1 MEIWQLKT
9 FSVAAK
15 TLHFTRAA
23 EELNLSQ
30 PAVSHQIKSLE
41 SEIGEPLFLRDKEGV
56 WLTRAGQ
63 TMYEHVSKI
72 LDIADEM
79 RLEIRENKDI
89 LSGKIILGASTKGLG
104 SPFAFFYENFKKTY
118 PDIELVAQTETT
130 LEDIV
135 EKVKDGK
142 IDIGVISKHPD
153 LNSLVVLPFAE
164 YEMILVVGKIHRL
177 AQKQVVTADDLRDEQ
192 WLVYEPRNRMRMMS
206 DDFLAKAG
214 ITAKNIYETNDGT
227 LIRTMLTF
235 GNAVSI
241 LPFWGILEEVK
252 EGKIVPIKI
261 KGLKPYK
268 IQINLIWKN
277 SRRTKAMSAV
287 LNYLIQGK
295 IEGLRVFESKEKN

>member
-1 MEIWQLKT
+1 M
-9 FSVAAK
+9 
-15 TLHFTRAA
+15 HFTRAA

-63 TMYEHVSKI
+63 TTYEHVSKI
-72 LDIADEM
+72 LDIAGEM

-142 IDIGVISKHPD
+142 IDIGVISQHPD

-177 AQKQVVTADDLRDEQ
+177 AQKQEVTADDLRDEQ

-214 ITAKNIYETNDGT
+214 ITAKNI
-227 LIRTMLTF
+227 
-235 GNAVSI
+235 
-241 LPFWGILEEVK
+241 
-252 EGKIVPIKI
+252 
-261 KGLKPYK
+261 
-268 IQINLIWKN
+268 
-277 SRRTKAMSAV
+277 
-287 LNYLIQGK
+287 
-295 IEGLRVFESKEKN
+295 

>member
-142 IDIGVISKHPD
+142 IDIGVISQHPD